1 VAECGALQKFLI
13 DAGLSIVDKPQLPEL
28 VATLEFSDKPNSS
41 RTLVTSRATIKLRQ
55 GNSEMVEQPQGVGRD
70 AESAHVK
77 AISKLHATRVI
88 NTFASGK

>member
-1 VAECGALQKFLI
+1 MQKFLI

-77 AISKLHATRVI
+77 AISKLPATRVI